1 MLSTGDFRVRDIK
14 KYTKIS
20 DKMDNNKKIL
30 RFILNYMY
38 YVAEI
43 SFIPYRL
50 GSHFLHCVE

>member
-38 YVAEI
+38 YVAER
-43 SFIPYRL
+43 SFSPYRL